1 MAEQNNILYIGQ
13 DPAKDGIFTHQQIID
28 GNHIIDS
35 AVLAGPV
42 TFSNIVT
49 VNGVLVVI

>member
-1 MAEQNNILYIGQ
+1 MAEQNNLLYIGQ
-13 DPAKDGIFTHQQIID
+13 DPAKDGFFTHQQTID
-28 GNHIIDS
+28 GNHIIES

-42 TFSNIVT
+42 TFPNTIT

>member
-1 MAEQNNILYIGQ
+1 MAEQNNLLYIGQ
-13 DPAKDGIFTHQQIID
+13 DPAKDGIFTHQQTID
-28 GNHIIDS
+28 GDHIIES

-42 TFSNIVT
+42 TFSNSIT

>member
-1 MAEQNNILYIGQ
+1 MAEQNNLLYIGQ
-13 DPAKDGIFTHQQIID
+13 DPAKDGIWTHQETID
-28 GNHIIDS
+28 GDHIIES

-42 TFSNIVT
+42 TFSNTVT